1 MDKPIIIRFLID
13 DERTF
18 ELAEHFIV
26 DEKDNYKLVE
36 VVELAYNEW
45 YSNIDELEKNYEGVW
60 YYVLT
65 KIKTSGIKTIDPMVR
80 TIKL

>member
-26 DEKDNYKLVE
+26 DKKDNDKLVE
-36 VVELAYNEW
+36 VVELAYHEW

-65 KIKTSGIKTIDPMVR
+65 KIKASGIKTIDPMVR